1 MTEARHHYR
10 ESGLSNVYLI
20 NGFSYVETPYGR
32 SVVIEDVDGLHR
44 AIGQVLTREKKSLS
58 GREFRFLRHELDLSQ
73 ARLASLFGVDAQSV
87 ARWEKG
93 RTRIPGA
100 VERMMRAVYEEHI
113 GGHRAVT
120 EILSGLAELD
130 DRIAQELSFEDT
142 DEGWRPA
149 EAA

>member
-20 NGFSYVETPYGR
+20 NGFSYVETPHGR
-32 SVVIEDVDGLHR
+32 SVIIEDVDGLHG
-44 AIGQVLTREKKSLS
+44 AIGQFLTREKKSLS
-58 GREFRFLRHELDLSQ
+58 GKEFRFLRHELDLSQ
-73 ARLASLFGVDAQSV
+73 ARLAALFGVDAQSV

-100 VERMMRAVYEEHI
+100 VERMIRAVYEEHI

-120 EILSGLAELD
+120 EILSGLVELD
-130 DRIAQELSFEDT
+130 DMAEHELSFEDT
-142 DEGWRPA
+142 EEGWRSA

>member
-20 NGFSYVETPYGR
+20 NGFRYVETPYGR

-44 AIGQVLTREKKSLS
+44 AIGQYLTREKKSLS

-73 ARLASLFGVDAQSV
+73 ARLAGLFGVDAQSV

-93 RTRIPGA
+93 RVKIPGA
-100 VERMMRAVYEEHI
+100 VERMIRAVYQEHI
-113 GGHRAVT
+113 GANRTVT
-120 EILSGLAELD
+120 EILSELAELD
-130 DRIAQELSFEDT
+130 DKIDQELSFEDT
-142 DEGWRPA
+142 DDGWRPA